1 MGMNTCVLM
10 AEIVKAPEL
19 RYTPDN
25 LAIAEMLVQFPGL
38 RDDDP
43 PCTLKAVSFGG
54 QATDIQQ
61 QYRQGDRIILEGRL
75 SMNTFERP
83 EGFKEKR
90 AELRISRVHRL
101 DGGGMAPMA
110 PAPTPTAAPDPT
122 ADFAPLP
129 DNASSAPPAAAP
141 RTSTPSPAPLPD
153 DEPDFDDIPF

>member
-1 MGMNTCVLM
+1 MSMNSCVLM

-25 LAIAEMLVQFPGL
+25 LAIAEMLVRFPAL

-43 PCTLKAVSFGG
+43 PCTLKAVCFGER
-54 QATDIQQ
+54 ATDIQQ
-61 QYRQGDRIILEGRL
+61 QYRMGDQVVLEGRL
-75 SMNTFERP
+75 TMNTFERP

-90 AELRISRVHRL
+90 AELRISRIHSL
-101 DGGGMAPMA
+101 GGGGMASMP
-110 PAPTPTAAPDPT
+110 PAPTPASVPDPG

-129 DNASSAPPAAAP
+129 DTASSAPPASS
-141 RTSTPSPAPLPD
+141 TSDPPPLPD

>member
-1 MGMNTCVLM
+1 MSMNTCVLM

-19 RYTPDN
+19 RYTPEN

-61 QYRQGDRIILEGRL
+61 QYRQGDRVILEGRL

-83 EGFKEKR
+83 EG
-90 AELRISRVHRL
+90 VHAQA
-101 DGGGMAPMA
+101 G
-110 PAPTPTAAPDPT
+110 
-122 ADFAPLP
+122 
-129 DNASSAPPAAAP
+129 
-141 RTSTPSPAPLPD
+141 PSPRRWRYGPHGTRSRAHGSP
-153 DEPDFDDIPF
+153 